1 MRTETTSF
9 DKNDRLPKVIAS
21 GAPRWRPE
29 TKRRLEQT
37 LGLLMAGGAIAAV
50 YRLLP
55 PVGAEVIGP
64 MLTGLG
70 VFACALGG
78 LGTFLWCVKRG
89 LAWDSAQEEA
99 RTQKETL
106 PANSERTK

>member
-1 MRTETTSF
+1 MFGVRGLGMRAETTSYG
-9 DKNDRLPKVIAS
+9 KNPRLPRVIAS
-21 GAPRWRPE
+21 GARRWRPE

-37 LGLLMAGGAIAAV
+37 LGLLVAGGAIAAV
-50 YRLLP
+50 YHLLP
-55 PVGAEVIGP
+55 PVSTDVIRP
-64 MLTGLG
+64 MLVGLG

-99 RTQKETL
+99 
-106 PANSERTK
+106 